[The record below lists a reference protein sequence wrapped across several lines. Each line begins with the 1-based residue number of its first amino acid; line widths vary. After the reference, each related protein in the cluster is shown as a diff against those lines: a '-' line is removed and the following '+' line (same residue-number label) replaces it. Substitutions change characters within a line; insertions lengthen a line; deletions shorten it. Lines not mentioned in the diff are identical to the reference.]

1 MKEPV
6 AVEGM
11 TLDFG
16 ETEPGSVTLGNAS
29 VAVSVDG
36 HGVYAGP
43 VTIVLVGASNASI
56 SATGGTNAP
65 PAGVPGTF
73 EPTAEYCS
81 VDGQKV
87 LRKGDKATFSVT
99 GVDSKSNPITWDV
112 TATIVDAGQSN
123 TTAE

>member
-1 MKEPV
+1 MKKPV

-16 ETEPGSVTLGNAS
+16 ETEPGSVTLGRAS

-65 PAGVPGTF
+65 PTGVPGTF

-87 LRKGDKATFSVT
+87 LRVGDKAEFKVT
-99 GVDSKSNPITWDV
+99 GVDAKLNPVTWDV

>member
-1 MKEPV
+1 VKKPV

-11 TLDFG
+11 TMTFG
-16 ETEPGSVTLGNAS
+16 DTVPGSVTLGSAS

-36 HGVYAGP
+36 AGVYAGP
-43 VTIVLVGASNASI
+43 VTIALVGASNAQAA
-56 SATGGTNAP
+56 ATGGTGA
-65 PAGVPGTF
+65 GTF

-87 LRKGDKATFSVT
+87 LRVGDKAEFKVT
-99 GVDSKSNPITWDV
+99 GVDAKLNPVTWDV